1 MKKQTYFEYLFRNP
15 TTRFFTLAITLITL
29 GVPISEYF
37 RGGSVMWGLVIT
49 VPVFVG
55 YFVGHFL
62 DYRKYKRR

>member
-15 TTRFFTLAITLITL
+15 TTRFFITL